1 MSLVQSSFFTLN
13 THENV
18 CAMHLF
24 KLYGVILCFIVH
36 IISVT
41 LSAFGGMTFWELIHV
56 VV

>member
-18 CAMHLF
+18 CAMHLL

-41 LSAFGGMTFWELIHV
+41 LLLEG
-56 VV
+56 